1 MKLKVP
7 EKRNFDNT
15 LFIKVLVNID
25 YRVSLKEIK
34 AILPRLNCKIQMN
47 KLRELFNEVD
57 TRKRNEIGFD
67 DFSTL
72 YQKMIFNE
80 NVSFVF
86 YL

>member
-1 MKLKVP
+1 MKSKAP
-7 EKRNFDNT
+7 EKRNVDCTFSVD
-15 LFIKVLVNID
+15 VLEIID

-67 DFSTL
+67 DYSTL

-86 YL
+86 HL